1 MLKDFIYRGRRF
13 YYHSKKELL
22 GKLVEEFL
30 PDRKKPMNYMNF
42 YIWQRRINPD
52 ISWEDKLKL
61 YFDYHITRKI
71 IKENQIDLATY
82 RKKREKQKVSKE
94 TEDISELKR
103 YENFSF
109 ENWEYSPKFD
119 N

>member
-1 MLKDFIYRGRRF
+1 MNEFIYRGKKF
-13 YYHSKKELL
+13 FYHSKRELL
-22 GKLVEEFL
+22 DKLVKEFL
-30 PDRKKPMNYMNF
+30 PARKPMNYMNF

-61 YFDYHITRKI
+61 YFDYHITRKT

-82 RKKREKQKVSKE
+82 RKKRQKQMKIKE
-94 TEDISELKR
+94 TEDISEAR
-103 YENFSF
+103 HYGEFGF
-109 ENWEYSPKFD
+109 EDWAYMPKFD